1 MTALSTAS
9 AQARACAC
17 PLALESYATFDYRHL
32 YCEPLSRSHSVA
44 QLKLI
49 NEYAYVME
57 QVMHG
62 TPSGIDNSVSTFGGA
77 VLFVKGQPLQQVQSC
92 VRSLG

>member
-1 MTALSTAS
+1 MCNSH
-9 AQARACAC
+9 ARRVSCA
-17 PLALESYATFDYRHL
+17 P
-32 YCEPLSRSHSVA
+32 HSVA

-92 VRSLG
+92 VRSLR